1 MPSVDTRFDQMFPKL
16 TAQEIARIERFG
28 KRAEFRKG
36 DALFLIGD
44 ARPGM
49 LVIVKGSVSVTW
61 HDGLGHVKPVVD
73 VSDHDFLAE
82 VGQLSGRR
90 SLVDAYATTDIEAIV
105 VPTESLRA
113 LLIAEA
119 DLGER
124 IMRALILR
132 RVNMLEKHLGGPV
145 LIGDPGS
152 PDMVRL
158 QGFLTRN
165 GYPHQVLD
173 PAEDAD
179 AKALLDRYAPSP
191 GELPLAVCSNG
202 TVTKNPSEA
211 QLAEC
216 LGMARIDHPDRIFD
230 VAIVG
235 AGPAGL
241 SAAVYAGSEGLS
253 TIVFDMRAFG
263 GQAGASARIENYFG
277 FPTGITGQALT
288 ARAFIQAQKF
298 GAEMI
303 IPGDIG
309 TLDCAQ
315 RPFTLNLPS
324 GREIQARSVIV
335 ASGARYRRPA
345 IPKLQEF
352 EGRGIWYWASPIE
365 ARMCRDEEVIL
376 VGGGNSAGQAAVF
389 LSGFAKKVWLMVRGD
404 GLADSMSRYLI
415 DRIAAASNI
424 ELLAHTEIAELVGT
438 PEHRLE
444 SVRWR
449 NRRDGSETEKPIRN
463 VFLFI
468 GADPATQWL
477 KDCDIELDRSGFVL
491 TGQAALSPECTRT
504 PLPLETN
511 IPGVFAI
518 GDVRAGSVK
527 RVGAA
532 IGEGAWVI
540 AQIHT
545 YLAD

>member
-1 MPSVDTRFDQMFPKL
+1 MPTVDTRFEQMFPKL
-16 TAQEIARIERFG
+16 TEQEIARLKRFG
-28 KRAEFRKG
+28 EERHYRK
-36 DALFLIGD
+36 DEPLFLIGGE
-44 ARPGM
+44 RPGM
-49 LVIVKGSVSVTW
+49 LIIISGKVAVTW
-61 HDGLGHVKPVVD
+61 HDGLGHVKPVVE
-73 VSDHDFLAE
+73 VSDNDFLAE

-90 SLVDAYATTDIEAIV
+90 SLVDAHATTDVEAIV

-119 DLGER
+119 ELGER

-132 RVNMLEKHLGGPV
+132 RVNMLEKHVGGPV
-145 LIGDPGS
+145 LIGDPRS

-165 GYPHQVLD
+165 GYPHQVVD
-173 PAEDAD
+173 PADDAD
-179 AKALLDRYAPSP
+179 AKALLDRFAPSP
-191 GELPLAVCSNG
+191 SELPLAVCSNG

-230 VAIVG
+230 VAVVG

-253 TIVFDMRAFG
+253 TIVFDLRAFG

-298 GAEMI
+298 GAEMV
-303 IPGDIG
+303 IPGDID
-309 TLDCAQ
+309 TLDCEQ

-324 GREIQARSVIV
+324 GREIRARSVIV

-345 IPKLQEF
+345 IPKLQDF

-389 LSGFAKKVWLMVRGD
+389 LSSFAKKVWVLVRGD
-404 GLADSMSRYLI
+404 GLADTMSRYLI
-415 DRIAAASNI
+415 DRIEAAPNI
-424 ELLAHTEIAELVGT
+424 ELVPHSEIVELAGT
-438 PEHRLE
+438 PGNRLE
-444 SVRWR
+444 RVRWR
-449 NRRDGSETEKPIRN
+449 NRRDGSETEKTIRN

-468 GADPATQWL
+468 GADPATEWL
-477 KDCDIELDRSGFVL
+477 KDCDIKLDRSGFVL
-491 TGQAALSPECTRT
+491 TGTSTKCSRT

-511 IPGVFAI
+511 IPGIFAI
-518 GDVRAGSVK
+518 GDARAGSIK

-532 IGEGAWVI
+532 IGEGAWVV
-540 AQIHT
+540 AQIHS
-545 YLAD
+545 YLAE